1 MLNSPNYNG
10 VENMNVAIDARYDEQ
25 TEHMILF
32 DFKGKRT
39 QFRMYMLTNKP
50 NKSEFP
56 TSL

>member
-1 MLNSPNYNG
+1 MY
-10 VENMNVAIDARYDEQ
+10 VAIDARYDEQ

-39 QFRMYMLTNKP
+39 QFRMYILTNKP

-56 TSL
+56 TSRDENLQITNRL